1 MNYASVG
8 VLALILHLII
18 NKEALKRRKNG
29 SGSTAMILYRQFLYS
44 VLGYYI
50 TDIIWG
56 VLYEFRIIPLV
67 YADTVLYFT
76 FMVLTVVLWVRFVI
90 EYLDEKNRFGGFLK
104 GIGWATFLFTVLHLI
119 INFFKP
125 VLFVFENGEYRALL
139 GRYTA
144 LTLQM
149 VLYLLASIYTFY
161 VASRSEGKVRIHNR
175 AVGFTCISMEV
186 LIVFQILYPL
196 IPFYAMG
203 CLIETCIIHAYIEQ
217 DERMDLEFERRENEI
232 ANKEKERYNLI
243 ASSLASDY
251 EAIYYINIE
260 TGGYREFSTS
270 TKYESMNVP
279 MFGEDFYAETV
290 DNVLRYVHPD
300 DKEFALSLYS
310 KDVML
315 KNLDDRNSYSYKYRI
330 MVNGEPRYFMF
341 TIMLAQD
348 MKHFILCEKDIQ
360 DEVTAETIFME
371 NQKHHATFGQIAE
384 SLASNY
390 DEIYYVDIE
399 DNSYVGYET
408 NNLYGM
414 LEVKQSGDDF
424 FEESRINI
432 PKVVLKSDRER
443 LLGVLDKDHLL
454 STMENKK
461 QYAVD
466 YRLMVEGKSHYVRM
480 SVRKSS
486 DMSHFIIGVENI
498 DNEVKKERA
507 HLRAL
512 NTERELAR
520 RDELTGTKNKTA
532 YAELEKSVQSNIENG
547 MDYLPFGIV
556 VCDVN
561 GLKKINDEEGHKAG
575 DEYLKAS
582 AKLLC
587 DIFAHSPVFRIGGD
601 EFVVFLRGDDYE
613 ARTKLMND
621 IRKKVRDNQANGS
634 GPVIAVGMSEY
645 DPETDDI
652 VSDIFERAD
661 SIMYT
666 DKQNLKNIK

>member
-18 NKEALKRRKNG
+18 NKEVMKRRKDR
-29 SGSTAMILYRQFLYS
+29 SGTRTMTLYRQFLYS

-56 VLYEFRIIPLV
+56 VLYELRIIPLV

-76 FMVLTVVLWVRFVI
+76 LMVLTVVLWVRFVI
-90 EYLDEKNRFGGFLK
+90 EYLDEKSRFGRFLK
-104 GIGWATFLFTVLHLI
+104 GIGWATFFFTVMHLV
-119 INFFKP
+119 INFFIP
-125 VLFVFENGEYRALL
+125 ALFVFENGEYHALA
-139 GRYTA
+139 GRYTT
-144 LTLQM
+144 LTLQII
-149 VLYLLASIYTFY
+149 LYLLTSAYTFY
-161 VASRSEGKVRIHNR
+161 VASKSEGKVRIHNL
-175 AVGFTCISMEV
+175 AVGFTCLSMEV

-217 DERMDLEFERRENEI
+217 DKRMDLEIERRENEL

-260 TGGYREFSTS
+260 TGGYREFSKS

-279 MFGEDFYAETV
+279 MDGEDFYAETM

-300 DKEFALSLYS
+300 DKKFALSLYS
-310 KDVML
+310 RDVML
-315 KNLDDRNSYSYKYRI
+315 KNLDDRNSYSYKYRV

-348 MKHFILCEKDIQ
+348 MNHFILCEKDIQ

-371 NQKHHATFGQIAE
+371 NQKHQATFRQIAE

-390 DEIYYVDIE
+390 DEIYYVDIN

-414 LEVKQSGDDF
+414 LEVKRSGDDF

-461 QYAVD
+461 QYSVD
-466 YRLMVEGKSHYVRM
+466 YRLMVDGKSHHVRM
-480 SVRKSS
+480 SIRKSS

-532 YAELEKSVQSNIENG
+532 YAELEKSVQGNIENG

-561 GLKKINDEEGHKAG
+561 GLKKINDGEGHKAG

-587 DIFAHSPVFRIGGD
+587 DIFDHSPVFRIGGD
-601 EFVVFLRGDDYE
+601 EFVVFLRGDNYE
-613 ARTKLMND
+613 ARNKLMDD

-645 DPETDDI
+645 DPETDDL

-666 DKQNLKNIK
+666 DKQNLKGIK